1 MEHAGTAPRVL
12 VENLTVTAGSGRP
25 AWLMR
30 PVGGIDRTGHP
41 LFDAVRR
48 AGAERDAVVVVDL
61 SHVDAVSPAGV
72 GELLVCAHALR
83 RTGGR
88 LLFAGAG
95 ADVEPLLRIAAGR
108 DAVPV
113 FATAEEAVRAVT
125 DDTDDD
131 GPTAKASAGAAT
143 GARTGAATGP
153 GTGAAT
159 GPGTGAATGPGTGAA
174 TGPGTGAATGPGT
187 GAATGPGTGAGIGTG
202 AGDGTGAGRTDGR
215 RAPRS
220 ARDDQLARLRGAVS
234 AQAVLEQAVGVVVAL
249 TGLCAGDA
257 LDVVR
262 EIARHTDIKTRHV
275 AELIVE
281 YARTGHLASDIRQQL
296 RTSTADRV
304 AVPSEAG

>member
-1 MEHAGTAPRVL
+1 ATAEGFSAEEAFAMEHAGTAPRVL

-131 GPTAKASAGAAT
+131 GPTAEASAGAAT
-143 GARTGAATGP
+143 GARTAAATGP

-174 TGPGTGAATGPGT
+174 TGPGTAAV
-187 GAATGPGTGAGIGTG
+187 IGTG